1 MEQVLDL
8 ADETWGGRIESGLFP
23 VGARRGCLRRSF
35 TMRSAKTELVVCKG
49 GSGDVLTAAVHVGY
63 DCSEIRE
70 QRLVAIQ
77 QQHDYSGRT
86 DVIQRCRSDES
97 A

>member
-35 TMRSAKTELVVCKG
+35 TMKSAETELMVCKG
-49 GSGDVLTAAVHVGY
+49 WGGRAYSSRTPWLRPFGNSRAN
-63 DCSEIRE
+63 
-70 QRLVAIQ
+70 LVAIQ

-86 DVIQRCRSDES
+86 EVIQRCRSDES